1 MVGILDDSSRNLQKL
16 IEQLLD
22 YNRKLADDEVEL
34 ESVEITPLVES
45 VVSAHSL
52 PARAKMIHTDV
63 ALAVNTC
70 LAEPMLLMSVLD
82 NLYSNAVHYGAES
95 GNIWIRS
102 SLHGSTVY
110 IDVMNT
116 GTPIPEAEQTMIFE
130 PFFQGSHQRKGA
142 VKGSGLGLSI
152 ARDCIRRMR
161 GKLYLVDDHAQ
172 NVCFRIEL
180 PLAAAKNH

>member
-1 MVGILDDSSRNLQKL
+1 M

-34 ESVEITPLVES
+34 ETVEIAPLVES

-63 ALAVNTC
+63 ALAANAC

-110 IDVMNT
+110 IDVINT
-116 GTPIPEAEQTMIFE
+116 GTPIPEAEQAMIFE
-130 PFFQGSHQRKGA
+130 PFSVAAISEKGSQRKRVGA
-142 VKGSGLGLSI
+142 EHSQRLHPPYAGKTVSG
-152 ARDCIRRMR
+152 
-161 GKLYLVDDHAQ
+161 
-172 NVCFRIEL
+172 
-180 PLAAAKNH
+180 